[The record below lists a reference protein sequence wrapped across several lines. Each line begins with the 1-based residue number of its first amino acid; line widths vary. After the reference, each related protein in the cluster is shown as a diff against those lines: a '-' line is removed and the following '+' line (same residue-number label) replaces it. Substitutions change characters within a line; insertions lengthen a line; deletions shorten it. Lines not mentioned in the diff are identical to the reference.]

1 MGSTRISART
11 CAHPSPLKH
20 ADERRRYV
28 PIARAISKFCHGE
41 GATLVRIARRDR
53 IHSRR
58 VGPAPRGPPA
68 TSVGFRLIDDELRAI
83 DGVRR
88 ARFRRDATGCDRVC
102 DPRDARGRPRSVSA
116 PRDRPRDVVATPPA
130 PHPPVDRSPCPSSV
144 RVRGTAVFFPG
155 FAGPEGPSRFAVERD
170 WSITRSVGGVYYVSP
185 PRSRARIAL
194 KPAAAPPRAR
204 SRITL
209 GPENPTSLR
218 VREELPTEL
227 LFPPHFVAGNASRHH
242 G

>member
-1 MGSTRISART
+1 MGSAGPGS
-11 CAHPSPLKH
+11 
-20 ADERRRYV
+20 
-28 PIARAISKFCHGE
+28 
-41 GATLVRIARRDR
+41 GAT
-53 IHSRR
+53 
-58 VGPAPRGPPA
+58 
-68 TSVGFRLIDDELRAI
+68 
-83 DGVRR
+83 
-88 ARFRRDATGCDRVC
+88 RRDAIACATRAMHADVLGAY
-102 DPRDARGRPRSVSA
+102 PRLETVRAMSSRPRP
-116 PRDRPRDVVATPPA
+116 PRIPRSFDRL
-130 PHPPVDRSPCPSSV
+130 SSV

-170 WSITRSVGGVYYVSP
+170 WSIPRSVGGVYYASP
-185 PRSRARIAL
+185 TRSRARIAL

-218 VREELPTEL
+218 ASRRNPTEL

>member
-1 MGSTRISART
+1 MSSTRISART
-11 CAHPSPLKH
+11 FTHPSPLKH

-28 PIARAISKFCHGE
+28 PNARAISKFCHGE

-68 TSVGFRLIDDELRAI
+68 TSVGFRLIDELRAHRW
-83 DGVRR
+83 GPPGPVL
-88 ARFRRDATGCDRVC
+88 ARRDGMRSRVRPARC
-102 DPRDARGRPRSVSA
+102 TRTSSERIHASRPSARCRRDPARPRIRRSI
-116 PRDRPRDVVATPPA
+116 DRL
-130 PHPPVDRSPCPSSV
+130 SSV

-155 FAGPEGPSRFAVERD
+155 FAGPEGPSRFAVERH
-170 WSITRSVGGVYYVSP
+170 WSITRSVGGVYYASP
-185 PRSRARIAL
+185 PRSRARTAL

-209 GPENPTSLR
+209 GPENPTSLC
-218 VREELPTEL
+218 VREEIQPNS
-227 LFPPHFVAGNASRHH
+227 FSSSFRRR
-242 G
+242 